1 MYKRNLTNCMVSQ
14 VKPVHDLDNTEFR
27 ESSPIDP
34 LMYPKRYNKDG
45 TSYVAFEDDLFLLFN
60 QERIV
65 GADALN
71 KFIASLTPSARKS
84 IPLTDDQLLSFLKSK
99 YIQSPSELKS
109 WSNYLLSHAQ
119 EIKADFDAKVSEKL
133 EEIKSQASDPTND
146 SNDNPKNV

>member
-34 LMYPKRYNKDG
+34 FMYPKRFNKDG

-71 KFIASLTPSARKS
+71 KFIQSLSPSVRKS

-119 EIKADFDAKVSEKL
+119 EIKADYDAQLAQKL
-133 EEIKSQASDPTND
+133 DEIKSQASDSNND
-146 SNDNPKNV
+146 VNESKTE